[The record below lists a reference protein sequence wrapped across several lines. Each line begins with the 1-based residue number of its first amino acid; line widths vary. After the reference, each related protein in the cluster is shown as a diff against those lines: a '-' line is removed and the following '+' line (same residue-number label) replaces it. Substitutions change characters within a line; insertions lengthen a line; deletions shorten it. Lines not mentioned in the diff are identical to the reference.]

1 MGRFNMLIN
10 AQSEPLYDTCINQAC
25 ERPDCGKRMFAIRND
40 INDDTEDFIPNRLN
54 PNFG

>member
-10 AQSEPLYDTCINQAC
+10 AQSEPLYDTCIMHAC

-40 INDDTEDFIPNRLN
+40 INDNTEDFIPNRLN